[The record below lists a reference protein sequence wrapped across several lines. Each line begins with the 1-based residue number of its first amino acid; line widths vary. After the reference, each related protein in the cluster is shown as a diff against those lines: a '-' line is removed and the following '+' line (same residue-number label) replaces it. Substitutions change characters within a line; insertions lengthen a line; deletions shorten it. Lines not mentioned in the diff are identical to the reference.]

1 VNGSDMQSISGD
13 MAEQA
18 MHWHLELQERDLS
31 EATLA
36 AWMSWRQAH
45 PLHERAWQRAE
56 AFAQRMSD
64 IRTPGQRSL
73 AQATLRPTLSRRA
86 AIKQLSVLLAAGA
99 GAWSLKDT
107 ALLQDMTADYHS
119 RIGEQRRIVLA
130 DNTQVQLNTDS
141 AINVVFERE
150 TRRVKLLRGEILITR
165 DSIAD
170 GRLLSI
176 DTADGRLEAARARFS
191 VRQRAGFTQVS
202 VYQGT
207 LVINPSLQRQQPLA
221 LKAGE
226 HVSFNDQ
233 GLLLRQTIAL
243 TAPAWTQGMLVA
255 QGQRLAD
262 FLDDLSRYR
271 RGHLA
276 CDPAIADVRV
286 SGTFPLANTERI
298 ILAVADTLQL
308 DVQQF
313 TRYWVTLK
321 PRMA

>member
-1 VNGSDMQSISGD
+1 MNAQDAPSISSEV
-13 MAEQA
+13 AEQA
-18 MHWHLELQERDLS
+18 MRWHLELQERDVS

-36 AWMSWRQAH
+36 AWMNWRQAH

-64 IRTPGQRSL
+64 LRSPGQRPL
-73 AQATLRPTLSRRA
+73 AHATLRPGLSRRTV
-86 AIKQLSVLLAAGA
+86 IKQLSVLLAAGA
-99 GAWSLKDT
+99 GAWSMKDT
-107 ALLQDMTADYHS
+107 ALLQDISADYHS
-119 RIGEQRRIVLA
+119 PIGEQRRATLA
-130 DNTQVQLNTDS
+130 DNSQVHLNTDS
-141 AINVVFERE
+141 AIKVLFERE
-150 TRRVKLLRGEILITR
+150 TRRINLLRGEILVTR
-165 DSIAD
+165 DSIPD
-170 GRLLSI
+170 GRLLSV
-176 DTADGRLEAARARFS
+176 DTLDGRLEAALARFS

-207 LVINPSLQRQQPLA
+207 LVISPGRQTHQPIS

-226 HVSFNDQ
+226 QASFNGE
-233 GLLLRQTIAL
+233 GLLARHAVAPTP
-243 TAPAWTQGMLVA
+243 PAWSQGMLVA

-276 CDPAIADVRV
+276 CASALADVRV
-286 SGTFPLANTERI
+286 SGTFPLANIERI
-298 ILAVADTLQL
+298 IFAVADTLQL